1 MQVIERHLSIEESAH
16 VYDIYIK
23 FFIILLSAIT
33 GMFVPTADQRSIWI
47 NQCCLWSAE
56 EYRLVG
62 VLLGLAVYNDILL
75 DIHLPK
81 VMFKKLLSAQTFE
94 LSDVISVD
102 PLLHEGLVKLLSFEP
117 PEDVE
122 DIFCRT
128 FEVEWEEYGA
138 VRKHNLI
145 PLGNTI
151 PVTGDNRIEYVQALV
166 NWILVDSIR
175 DQFDDLYIGFSR
187 VINPN
192 WTLLFSGG
200 KMFTCPPFPHLLLS
214 YML

>member
-1 MQVIERHLSIEESAH
+1 M
-16 VYDIYIK
+16 
-23 FFIILLSAIT
+23 
-33 GMFVPTADQRSIWI
+33 PTADQRSIWI

-81 VMFKKLLSAQTFE
+81 VMFKKLLNAKTFE

-102 PLLHEGLVKLLSFEP
+102 PLLHEGLVKLLGFEP

-145 PLGNTI
+145 PLGSTI
-151 PVTGDNRIEYVQALV
+151 PVTGDNRIEYVQLLV

-200 KMFTCPPFPHLLLS
+200 KDVRMLSIKMLASSSSSIFIIVIDFLIELISLLS
-214 YML
+214 MYVHMQFHHYH

>member
-1 MQVIERHLSIEESAH
+1 
-16 VYDIYIK
+16 
-23 FFIILLSAIT
+23 
-33 GMFVPTADQRSIWI
+33 MFVPTADQRSIWI

-81 VMFKKLLSAQTFE
+81 VMFKKLLNAKTFE

-102 PLLHEGLVKLLSFEP
+102 PLLHEGLVKLLGFEP

-145 PLGNTI
+145 PLGSTI
-151 PVTGDNRIEYVQALV
+151 PVTGDNRIEYVQLLV

-200 KMFTCPPFPHLLLS
+200 KDVRMLSIKMLASSSSSIFIIVIDFLIELISLLS
-214 YML
+214 MYVHMQFHHYH

>member
-1 MQVIERHLSIEESAH
+1 MN
-16 VYDIYIK
+16 
-23 FFIILLSAIT
+23 IT
-33 GMFVPTADQRSIWI
+33 AGMFVPTADQRSIWI

-81 VMFKKLLSAQTFE
+81 VMFKKLLNAKTFE
-94 LSDVISVD
+94 LSDVMSVD
-102 PLLHEGLVKLLSFEP
+102 PLLHEGLVKLLGFEP

-145 PLGNTI
+145 PSGSTI
-151 PVTGDNRIEYVQALV
+151 PVTGDNRIEYVQLLV
-166 NWILVDSIR
+166 NWMLVDSIR

-187 VINPN
+187 VINPD

-200 KMFTCPPFPHLLLS
+200 EHATALLFILPLPPPYSFLPWIF
-214 YML
+214 

>member
-1 MQVIERHLSIEESAH
+1 M
-16 VYDIYIK
+16 
-23 FFIILLSAIT
+23 
-33 GMFVPTADQRSIWI
+33 PTADQRSIWI

-81 VMFKKLLSAQTFE
+81 AMFKKLLNAKTFE

-102 PLLHEGLVKLLSFEP
+102 PLLHEGLVKLLGFEP

-138 VRKHNLI
+138 VRKHDLI
-145 PLGNTI
+145 PLGSTI
-151 PVTGDNRIEYVQALV
+151 PVTGDNRVEYVQLLV

-200 KMFTCPPFPHLLLS
+200 KDVRMLPIKMLASSSFSSLIFIVVIDFLIKLVSVPSMYVRMPFHHCH
-214 YML
+214 